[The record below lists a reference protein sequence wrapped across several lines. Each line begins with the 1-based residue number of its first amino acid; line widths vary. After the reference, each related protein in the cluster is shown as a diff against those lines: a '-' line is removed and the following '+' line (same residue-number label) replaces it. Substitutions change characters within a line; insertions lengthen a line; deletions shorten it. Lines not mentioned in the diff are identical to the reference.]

1 MAEDKKKTMLECF
14 VASYAE
20 LSRHISRRFGRD
32 LDPQDVMQDTYLRL
46 QTIPAETE
54 ILNPRSYLFRMA
66 GNLAIDRMRAQPA
79 QSSIGTV
86 EELEDAPDEGA
97 SPERIIDYR
106 QRLEHLQ
113 RAIATLP
120 PRQKQVLLMH
130 KFDGLTH
137 AQIAA
142 ELGITKSAVE
152 KLIMKA
158 LAYLRDQMGTL
169 ID

>member
-20 LSRHISRRFGRD
+20 LSRHLTRRFGRN

-46 QTIPAETE
+46 QAIPADTE
-54 ILNPRSYLFRMA
+54 ILNQRSYLFRMA
-66 GNLAIDRMRAQPA
+66 SNLATDRMRSQPPPA
-79 QSSIGTV
+79 SIASV
-86 EELEDAPDEGA
+86 DELDEAPDEGA

-106 QRLEHLQ
+106 QRLEHLKQ
-113 RAIATLP
+113 AIAALP
-120 PRQKQVLLMH
+120 PRQRQVLLMH

-142 ELGITKSAVE
+142 ELGISRSAVE

-158 LAYLRDQMGTL
+158 LAHLRDRMGSL